1 MEEKKKTKKDKTRTY
16 IGGQAVIEGVMMRG
30 KSAMATAVRDSDGEI
45 QIESKR
51 IVSSEQKSL
60 FVRLPFVRGVVN
72 FWDSLVG
79 GMKILMRSAEVYGA
93 EEEPTKTE
101 KWFAKK
107 FNVSVMDVIS
117 VFSVILGVVL
127 AIGLFFFLPVFL
139 TGFISN
145 SSPEKIPM
153 GGLIYNLILGGMR
166 LVIFIVYIIFTSLLK
181 DMRRT
186 YMYHGAEHKTI
197 ACYEYGMPLTVE
209 NVKKCSRIHD
219 RCGTTFL
226 FIVMIVSII
235 IFALI
240 SGGIKMIP
248 VVGEFFDTVEASSRH
263 KILANAAMFL
273 IHLLFLPLVAGTSYE
288 ILRLLSKSQAKILLI
303 FKAPGLALQFLTTRK
318 PDDGMIECAIAA
330 FNRVLEMDADPEYPE
345 TSFVVPQ
352 KLSDVSAE
360 IKKAFKEN
368 NIEEEEAD
376 WIISI
381 VLDVA
386 KSSLVGNMIISK
398 ADNVKIADIVKER
411 LTGRPLWYIIGDTSF
426 CGFKIKVDERVL
438 IPRPETEELVEQAG
452 KCMQPSYTKVLDM
465 CTGSGAI
472 AIAFSKRLASEREI
486 EVFASDISDDAL
498 VLARENAELNDVK
511 IEFIKSDY
519 FSKIKGKYHMIISN
533 PPYIE
538 SETINTLQREVK
550 DHEPRIALDGGE
562 DGLDAYR
569 TIAEKAAA
577 HIYKGGVLLLE
588 CGDGQARKIVKFFDG
603 RCDYAII
610 IRDFNGVERFIKV
623 VM

>member
-1 MEEKKKTKKDKTRTY
+1 MEEKKKNKKDKNRTY

-30 KSAMATAVRDSDGEI
+30 KSAMATAVRDPDGEI

-51 IVSSEQKSL
+51 IVPNEKKSR

-79 GMKILMRSAEVYGA
+79 GMRILMRSAEVYGA

-107 FNVSVMDVIS
+107 FNVSVMDV
-117 VFSVILGVVL
+117 VTTLSVILGVVL
-127 AIGLFFFLPVFL
+127 AVGLFFFLPVFL
-139 TGFISN
+139 TGLISN
-145 SSPEKIPM
+145 AAPEKIPM
-153 GGLIYNLILGGMR
+153 GGLLYNLILGGMR
-166 LVIFIVYIIFTSLLK
+166 LVIFILYIILTSLLK

-197 ACYEYGMPLTVE
+197 SCYEYGMPLTVE

-226 FIVMIVSII
+226 FIVMVVSII

-240 SGGIKMIP
+240 SGLIKMIP
-248 VVGEFFDTVEASSRH
+248 VVGEFFDTLEASSTH
-263 KILANAAMFL
+263 KIAANVVMFL

-303 FKAPGLALQFLTTRK
+303 LKAPGLALQFLTTRN

-345 TSFVVPQ
+345 TSFVVAQ
-352 KLSDVSAE
+352 KLSEVSAG
-360 IKKAFKEN
+360 IKKSFKEN

-381 VLDVA
+381 VLDVP
-386 KSSLVGNMIISK
+386 KSSLTKNMIISK
-398 ADNVKIADIVKER
+398 ADNERIAGIVGER

-472 AIAFSKRLASEREI
+472 AIAFSKRLASDKGVD
-486 EVFASDISDDAL
+486 VFASDISDEAL
-498 VLARENAELNDVK
+498 SLAREKRGFERREYRIYQIRLFFPDKGQIPYGHMQSSVYRQKNDRYPSTRSQRSRT
-511 IEFIKSDY
+511 ETCARRRRGRSGRLQGDSRKSV
-519 FSKIKGKYHMIISN
+519 GA
-533 PPYIE
+533 YI
-538 SETINTLQREVK
+538 
-550 DHEPRIALDGGE
+550 
-562 DGLDAYR
+562 
-569 TIAEKAAA
+569 
-577 HIYKGGVLLLE
+577 
-588 CGDGQARKIVKFFDG
+588 
-603 RCDYAII
+603 
-610 IRDFNGVERFIKV
+610 
-623 VM
+623 